1 MWWSTQSLYM
11 TKSRMQSA
19 AFNAYSNVFL
29 EIDRMEEALRK
40 EYVMATPEEKDKL
53 WQKHQVIL
61 QLKGFITKK
70 LEE

>member
-1 MWWSTQSLYM
+1 
-11 TKSRMQSA
+11 
-19 AFNAYSNVFL
+19 
-29 EIDRMEEALRK
+29 MEEALRK
-40 EYVMATPEEKDKL
+40 EYVMSTPEEKDKL

>member
-1 MWWSTQSLYM
+1 
-11 TKSRMQSA
+11 MQSA
-19 AFNAYSNVFL
+19 AFNAYSDVFL

-53 WQKHQVIL
+53 WQQHQVIFH
-61 QLKGFITKK
+61 LKGFITKK

>member
-1 MWWSTQSLYM
+1 MQSSFS

-19 AFNAYSNVFL
+19 AFNAYSDVFL
-29 EIDRMEEALRK
+29 EIDRMEEVLRK
-40 EYVMATPEEKDKL
+40 EYIMATSEEKDKL